1 MQCVRKHARMNARS
15 LAGTRTHAHAR
26 ARAHTHTH
34 TQSGP
39 DLELDPEMMDSDD
52 WMEEG
57 GGLVRS

>member
-1 MQCVRKHARMNARS
+1 MNARS